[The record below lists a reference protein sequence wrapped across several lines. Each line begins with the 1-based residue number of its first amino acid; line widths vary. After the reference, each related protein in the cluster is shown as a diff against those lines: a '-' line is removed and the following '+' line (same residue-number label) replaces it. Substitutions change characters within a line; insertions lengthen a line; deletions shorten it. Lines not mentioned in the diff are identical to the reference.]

1 MATYLPSSGALS
13 INDINTLFGRG
24 NNLNAYRGTTYYTS
38 SAGPYT
44 FSSGA
49 ISISNFYS
57 TGPSPNTFSFT
68 ISSNQANADLRSLAV
83 AAGWNQSSAVIA
95 TVNGG
100 VYIYS
105 TSTGTAGLT
114 ISGSW
119 PGGVTLVNNGYIM
132 GKGGDG
138 GVVSSA
144 TYSGS
149 PGSGGP
155 AISLGVSCSITNNSY
170 IGGGGGAGGNAY
182 TNPGS
187 GASGSNTAVGGGGAG
202 GGNGS
207 GCCNTSS
214 GFTAGGA
221 GGGPGA
227 SGSDGG
233 SGISMNSGGG
243 GGRIMPGT
251 GGAGTTVGGTKTA
264 WTGKGGGSGGSG
276 SAISATNYTVG
287 GGGSAGSTGGNAS
300 ATSGQSSWGGGGG
313 GGWGASGGTAASG
326 NANHI
331 IRAPGSGGKCVAL
344 NGYSV
349 TWNATGT
356 RYGAIS

>member
-95 TVNGG
+95 TVASN

-170 IGGGGGAGGNAY
+170 IGGGGGAGTNGSNGVLSSNGGNG
-182 TNPGS
+182 GS
-187 GASGSNTAVGGGGAG
+187 GVASSIMGSSVIRGAGGGGAASYV
-202 GGNGS
+202 S
-207 GCCNTSS
+207 GATQ
-214 GFTAGGA
+214 
-221 GGGPGA
+221 
-227 SGSDGG
+227 
-233 SGISMNSGGG
+233 
-243 GGRIMPGT
+243 
-251 GGAGTTVGGTKTA
+251 
-264 WTGKGGGSGGSG
+264 GSGGSG
-276 SAISATNYTVG
+276 
-287 GGGSAGSTGGNAS
+287 GGGSAIASTSTSN
-300 ATSGQSSWGGGGG
+300 ATSQSGSINTGSGGGGVSWRDPATYTPG
-313 GGWGASGGTAASG
+313 YSGAG
-326 NANHI
+326 
-331 IRAPGSGGKCVAL
+331 GSGIVILKYPKEYEATFSAG
-344 NGYSV
+344 V
-349 TWNATGT
+349 TVTTTTIGNYKVSQVTATST
-356 RYGAIS
+356 LSETAMFT